1 LKKGYIVIRLIYMMK
16 LATQTSRIKL
26 DINSLV
32 YSALIC
38 MCNNQLPA
46 FAIILFLWE
55 VYLAINH

>member
-46 FAIILFLWE
+46 FAIILFL
-55 VYLAINH
+55 